1 MITTDK
7 NALICDLAETYG
19 IYNYR
24 ALPVDTLAV
33 LSVGLRE
40 NSRIKMKLSGAN
52 VAPDFLLLA
61 KAVDLLGMLL
71 WTKTEDA
78 QKGIN
83 QPKSIVEMLTRVEK
97 ESDVLSFETAEDF
110 AAEWQRITKGVE

>member
-24 ALPVDTLAV
+24 ALPLETLAV

-40 NSRIKMKLSGAN
+40 NSRIKMKLSGAK
-52 VAPDFLLLA
+52 VQPDILLLA
-61 KAVDLLGMLL
+61 EAIDRLGVLV
-71 WTKTEDA
+71 WFKTEDG

-83 QPKSIVEMLTRVEK
+83 RPKSIVSMLTGEEK
-97 ESDVLSFETAEDF
+97 ETDIISFETGAEFD
-110 AAEWQRITKGVE
+110 AEWQRITEGVE

>member
-1 MITTDK
+1 MISTDK

-40 NSRIKMKLSGAN
+40 NSRIKMKLSGVN
-52 VAPDFLLLA
+52 VTPDFLLLA
-61 KAVDLLGMLL
+61 KAVDLLGLL
-71 WTKTEDA
+71 FWSKTEDA
-78 QKGIN
+78 QKGAN
-83 QPKSIVEMLTRVEK
+83 KPKSIVEMLTRIEK
-97 ESDVLSFETAEDF
+97 ENDVLSFENAEDF
-110 AAEWQRITKGVE
+110 EAEWIRITKGVE

>member
-1 MITTDK
+1 MISTDK

-24 ALPVDTLAV
+24 ALPLETLAV

-40 NSRIKMKLSGAN
+40 NSRIKMKLSG
-52 VAPDFLLLA
+52 VTVTPDFLLLA
-61 KAVDLLGMLL
+61 KAVDLLGLL
-71 WTKTEDA
+71 FWTKTEDA

-83 QPKSIVEMLTRVEK
+83 RPKSIVDMLTRTEK

-110 AAEWQRITKGVE
+110 EAE

>member
-19 IYNYR
+19 IFNYR
-24 ALPVDTLAV
+24 ALPLETLAV
-33 LSVGLRE
+33 LCVGLRE

-61 KAVDLLGMLL
+61 KAVDLLGLLL
-71 WTKTEDA
+71 WSKTEDA

-83 QPKSIVEMLTRVEK
+83 QPKSIVDMLTRVEK
-97 ESDVLSFETAEDF
+97 ESDVLSFENAEDF
-110 AAEWQRITKGVE
+110 EAEWIRITKGVE

>member
-19 IYNYR
+19 IFNYR

-61 KAVDLLGMLL
+61 KAVDLLALL
-71 WTKTEDA
+71 FWSKTEDA
-78 QKGIN
+78 QKGAN
-83 QPKSIVEMLTRVEK
+83 RPKSIVEMLTRVEK

-110 AAEWQRITKGVE
+110 NAEWQRITKGVE

>member
-1 MITTDK
+1 MMNTDK

-40 NSRIKMKLSGAN
+40 NSRIKMKMSG
-52 VAPDFLLLA
+52 VEIAPDFLLLA
-61 KAVDLLGMLL
+61 KAVDLLGLL
-71 WTKTEDA
+71 FWSKTEDA
-78 QKGIN
+78 QNGVN
-83 QPKSIVEMLTRVEK
+83 RPTSIVEMLTRVEK

-110 AAEWQRITKGVE
+110 EAEWLRITKGVE